1 MNYFTKNTLLSFKE
15 DIGNPIE
22 LNFNDES
29 SAVVSEY
36 GGRLLGLYPKNDC
49 YSLLW
54 INPEI
59 KEVVKTRR
67 RDISANIRYYSHQK
81 LFTPTVEP
89 PA

>member
-36 GGRLLGLYPKNDC
+36 GGRLLGLYPKKDC

-67 RDISANIRYYSHQK
+67 RD
-81 LFTPTVEP
+81 
-89 PA
+89 